1 MQSYHQ
7 SIILVN
13 ELQVILHLIKLVKL
27 QIIGYT
33 LRFFYCILEMHWEL
47 LNFYVIYGY
56 ICTYTS
62 KNDYLQLKH
71 SCHIVFIQISIATC
85 PVRVIKMWLRYRLSV
100 IYVHFYQ
107 IFSSSIFEIGIFFRS
122 YFFLLLKLFLSYH
135 YFIIRLIKFFLI
147 ISQFHCFLQI
157 EFKNQVFFCCNIH
170 TLSTVSN
177 RYKYNSFFPFDYSQ
191 ENR

>member
-1 MQSYHQ
+1 
-7 SIILVN
+7 
-13 ELQVILHLIKLVKL
+13 
-27 QIIGYT
+27 
-33 LRFFYCILEMHWEL
+33 MHWEL

-135 YFIIRLIKFFLI
+135 YCIIRDKIFFNYFTIPLFFADWI
-147 ISQFHCFLQI
+147 QESSIFLLQYTYFVNCF
-157 EFKNQVFFCCNIH
+157 KQV
-170 TLSTVSN
+170 
-177 RYKYNSFFPFDYSQ
+177 
-191 ENR
+191 